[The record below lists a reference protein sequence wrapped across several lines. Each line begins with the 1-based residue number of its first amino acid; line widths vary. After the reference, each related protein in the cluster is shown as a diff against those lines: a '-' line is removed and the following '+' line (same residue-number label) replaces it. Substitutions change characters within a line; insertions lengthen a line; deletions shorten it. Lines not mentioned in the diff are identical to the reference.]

1 VPKLKKLS
9 KRLGR
14 SYELRPL
21 HIGRSIR
28 SKILLWSFVP
38 TVLVLAAVALVTYG
52 SYLQVVQ
59 TLVIERDQEV
69 TRLSAGQLASE
80 FKSYADLLNTITLTA
95 DMRGTDPQ
103 LQQQVLERFQNRL
116 AVFDGGVIIL
126 DNFGKVIASLPNRP
140 DVMRQDWSDRD
151 YFNQMVRSSKP
162 VFSNVLRDGPG
173 GALVIA
179 TAVPIVGNQGE
190 MLGAVVGMFR
200 LGATSISAFYGGIV
214 KQRIGEGGITYIVDQ
229 TGQVLYHVDMQRIG
243 EDFSNQA
250 AVQRVIS
257 GSSGA
262 LRAKDYQG
270 LDIVAGYA
278 PIAGTPWGLVTEESW
293 AGLLSKS
300 QGYRQFLGLLLA
312 IGVLVPVVVT
322 LVGVRRITQPI
333 QSLINAAQEIA
344 KGNFD
349 QRITAHTGDEIEEL
363 AIQFNRMAEQ
373 LQASYAQLEQRVVD
387 RTRELAALNDIAA
400 EVSRSLDLDQLLHGA
415 LEKTLQLTQIEA
427 GGFYIFDEESQL
439 LHLVAC
445 LGLDDDLAHAI
456 DGLKAGEGISEKV
469 QQTGE
474 PIVVQDISSDER
486 LTVSVI
492 AVHAYHAAAS
502 FPLVSRAN
510 VLGTLFVVS
519 HEFRPFSQQDISL
532 LTAIGQQVGVAIE
545 KARLYNQAEQ
555 RMRELDALYQ
565 ADEKLLTHLE
575 LKQVLQA
582 LVDVAVELLQADK
595 SALLTWDEAHQRLV
609 LGAARGFSSEVLDE
623 FDFAPGEGLIGQVV
637 ITGKTAIVEDTLEDG
652 RVLRWVVEHE
662 GVRSL
667 MHVPIRIGEQI
678 FGVFNVNYLQPRAFG
693 KDEQRLFL
701 ALTQRAA
708 LAIENAQLYG
718 QAQNAATVEERQ
730 RLARELHDAV
740 TQTLFSASLIAEVLP
755 VLWER
760 KPEEG
765 RKRLE
770 ELRQLTRGALAEM
783 RSLLL
788 ELRPKALMEAE
799 IRELFRHLVD
809 AFTGRARIP
818 AKFTLDGDCN
828 LDPEAKVAF
837 YRIAQEALNN
847 VAKHAHAEQAAIYLQ
862 CNPEFVAMEI
872 WDSGRGFDLSNIPS
886 DHLGLGIM
894 QERAAKIGAELQ
906 IKSSIGGGTT
916 VSVRWNHSAQPTV
929 EGQLRETPASPAR

>member
-1 VPKLKKLS
+1 LKSFK
-9 KRLGR
+9 
-14 SYELRPL
+14 
-21 HIGRSIR
+21 IGRSIR

-38 TVLVLAAVALVTYG
+38 TVMVLAAVALVTYG

-95 DMRGTDPQ
+95 DMRRADPN
-103 LQQQVLERFQNRL
+103 LQQKVLERYQNRL

-126 DNFGKVIASLPNRP
+126 DNFGKVVASLPNRP

-151 YFNQMVRSSKP
+151 YFNQIVRSQKP
-162 VFSNVLRDGPG
+162 VFSNVSQDGPG
-173 GALVIA
+173 GALVI
-179 TAVPIVGNQGE
+179 TVAVPILGDQGE
-190 MLGAVVGMFR
+190 MLGAVAGMFR

-214 KQRIGEGGITYIVDQ
+214 KQRIGEGGITYIVDHK
-229 TGQVLYHVDMQRIG
+229 GQVLYHVDMQRIG
-243 EDFSNQA
+243 EDFRSQA
-250 AVQRVIS
+250 AVQRVM
-257 GSSGA
+257 GGASGA
-262 LRAKDYQG
+262 LRAKDYRG

-278 PIAGTPWGLVTEESW
+278 PITGTPWGLVTEESW
-293 AGLLSKS
+293 PGLLSKS

-312 IGVLVPVVVT
+312 IGVLVPIVVT

-349 QRITAHTGDEIEEL
+349 QRILAQTGDEIEEL
-363 AIQFNRMAEQ
+363 ADQFNRMAEQ
-373 LQASYAQLEQRVVD
+373 LQASYAQLEQRVAD

-400 EVSRSLDLDQLLHGA
+400 EVSRSLDLDQLMRGA

-427 GGFYIFDEESQL
+427 GGFYIWDEESQL
-439 LHLVAC
+439 LRLVAYR
-445 LGLDDDLAHAI
+445 GMDEMLAQAI
-456 DGLKAGEGISEKV
+456 DRLKFGEGISGRV
-469 QQTGE
+469 LQTGE

-486 LTVSVI
+486 LTVS
-492 AVHAYHAAAS
+492 AVAKHAYHAAAS
-502 FPLVSRAN
+502 FPLISRSN
-510 VLGTLFVVS
+510 VLGTLFVIS

-532 LTAIGQQVGVAIE
+532 LTAIGQQVGVAVE
-545 KARLYNQAEQ
+545 KARLYNQAGQ

-582 LVDVAVELLQADK
+582 LVDVAVDLLQADK
-595 SALLTWDEAHQRLV
+595 SSLLIWDDMHQRLV
-609 LGAARGFSSEVLDE
+609 LGASRGFSPDVLDK
-623 FDFAPGEGLIGQVV
+623 FDFVVGEGLIGQIVA
-637 ITGKTAIVEDTLEDG
+637 TGKTAIVEDTLEDA
-652 RVLRWVVEHE
+652 RVLRWVVEQE

-718 QAQNAATVEERQ
+718 QAQIAATVEERQ

-755 VLWER
+755 ILWQR

-799 IRELFRHLVD
+799 INELFHHLVD

-818 AKFTLDGDCN
+818 AKFILDGNCS
-828 LDPEAKVAF
+828 LDPEIKVAF

-847 VAKHAHAEQAAIYLQ
+847 VAKHAHAEQATVTLQ
-862 CNPEFVAMEI
+862 CKPGFVILEI
-872 WDSGRGFDLSNIPS
+872 WDSGRGFDIQNVPP

-894 QERAAKIGAELQ
+894 QERTAKIGAELQ
-906 IKSSIGGGTT
+906 IESSVGSGTT
-916 VSVRWNHSAQPTV
+916 VRVRWNRHSRLVV
-929 EGQLRETPASPAR
+929 EGQKGEQSGQM

>member
-1 VPKLKKLS
+1 MA
-9 KRLGR
+9 GR
-14 SYELRPL
+14 SGSLKAL
-21 HIGRSIR
+21 KIGRSIR

-38 TVLVLAAVALVTYG
+38 TVMVLAAVALVTYG

-95 DMRGTDPQ
+95 DMRRADPN

-116 AVFDGGVIIL
+116 AVFDGGVIVL
-126 DNFGKVIASLPNRP
+126 DNLGKVVASLPNRP
-140 DVMRQDWSDRD
+140 DVMRQDWSNRD

-162 VFSNVLRDGPG
+162 VFSNISSDGPG

-179 TAVPIVGNQGE
+179 VAVPVVGDQGE
-190 MLGAVVGMFR
+190 MLGAVAGMFR

-229 TGQVLYHVDMQRIG
+229 TGRVLYHVDMQRIG
-243 EDFSNQA
+243 EDFRSQA
-250 AVQRVIS
+250 AVQRVMS
-257 GSSGA
+257 EASGA

-278 PIAGTPWGLVTEESW
+278 PITGTPWGLVTEESW
-293 AGLLSKS
+293 PGLLSKS

-333 QSLINAAQEIA
+333 HSLINAAQEIA

-349 QRITAHTGDEIEEL
+349 QRIAAHTGDEIEEL
-363 AIQFNRMAEQ
+363 ADQFNRMAEQ
-373 LQASYAQLEQRVVD
+373 LQASYAQLEQRVAD

-400 EVSRSLDLDQLLHGA
+400 EISRSLDLDQLMQGA

-427 GGFYIFDEESQL
+427 GGFYIWDEESQL
-439 LHLVAC
+439 LRLVAYQ
-445 LGLDDDLAHAI
+445 GMDEELAQSI
-456 DGLKAGEGISEKV
+456 DRLKFGEGISGRV
-469 QQTGE
+469 LQSGE
-474 PIVVQDISSDER
+474 PIVVQDISSDGR
-486 LTVSVI
+486 LTVSAV

-502 FPLVSRAN
+502 FPLVSRSN

-532 LTAIGQQVGVAIE
+532 LTAIGQQVGVAVE

-582 LVDVAVELLQADK
+582 LVDVAVELMRADK
-595 SALLTWDEAHQRLV
+595 SALLMWDEAHQRLI
-609 LGAARGFSSEVLDE
+609 LGASRGFSTEILDE
-623 FDFAPGEGLIGQVV
+623 FNFVAGEGLIGKVAA
-637 ITGKTAIVEDTLEDG
+637 TGKTAIVEDTLEDA
-652 RVLRWVVEHE
+652 RVLRWVVEQE
-662 GVRSL
+662 GIRSL

-678 FGVFNVNYLQPRAFG
+678 FGVFNVNYHEPHAFG
-693 KDEQRLFL
+693 RDEQRLFL

-718 QAQNAATVEERQ
+718 QAQIAATVEERQ

-755 VLWER
+755 ILWER

-765 RKRLE
+765 HKRLE

-799 IRELFRHLVD
+799 INELFQHLVD
-809 AFTGRARIP
+809 AFIGRARIP
-818 AKFTLDGDCN
+818 AKFILDGNCS
-828 LDPEAKVAF
+828 LEPEIKVAF

-847 VAKHAHAEQAAIYLQ
+847 VAKHAHAEQAAVTLQ
-862 CNPEFVAMEI
+862 CKPGFVILEI
-872 WDSGRGFDLSNIPS
+872 WDSGRGFDINSVPS

-906 IKSSIGGGTT
+906 IESSVGGGTT
-916 VSVRWNHSAQPTV
+916 VRVRWNRHVHLAV
-929 EGQLRETPASPAR
+929 EEQVSEQSGQM

>member
-1 VPKLKKLS
+1 L
-9 KRLGR
+9 RLPR
-14 SYELRPL
+14 
-21 HIGRSIR
+21 IGRSIR

-69 TRLSAGQLASE
+69 TRLSAGQLAAE
-80 FKSYADLLNTITLTA
+80 FKGYADLLNTITLTA
-95 DMRGTDPQ
+95 GMRGTDPQ
-103 LQQQVLERFQNRL
+103 LQQQVLQRFQNRL
-116 AVFDGGVIIL
+116 AVFDGGVIVL
-126 DNFGKVIASLPNRP
+126 DNFGKVVASLPNRP
-140 DVMRQDWSDRD
+140 DVMRQDWSGRD
-151 YFNQMVRSSKP
+151 YFNQIVRSSKP
-162 VFSNVLRDGPG
+162 VFSNVSRDGPG
-173 GALVIA
+173 GVLVIA
-179 TAVPIVGNQGE
+179 TAVPIVGDQGE
-190 MLGAVVGMFR
+190 TLGAVVGMFR
-200 LGATSISAFYGGIV
+200 LGVTSISAFYGGIV

-229 TGQVLYHVDMQRIG
+229 TGRVLYHVDMQHIG
-243 EDFSNQA
+243 EDFSSQA
-250 AVQRVIS
+250 AVNRVIN

-262 LRAKDYQG
+262 LRTQDYQG

-293 AGLLSKS
+293 AGLLSES

-363 AIQFNRMAEQ
+363 ANQFNRMAEQ
-373 LQASYAQLEQRVVD
+373 LQASYAQLEQRVAD

-400 EVSRSLDLDQLLHGA
+400 EASRSLDLEQLLHGA
-415 LEKTLQLTQIEA
+415 LEKTLLLTQIEA
-427 GGFYIFDEESQL
+427 GGFYIWDDEAQL
-439 LHLVAC
+439 LSLAVHQ
-445 LGLDDDLAHAI
+445 GLDSDLAQAI
-456 DGLKAGEGISEKV
+456 DGLKAGEGISGRV

-474 PIVVQDISSDER
+474 PIVVQDISHDER
-486 LTVSVI
+486 LTVS
-492 AVHAYHAAAS
+492 AVAAHAFHAAAS
-502 FPLVSRAN
+502 FPLISRSN
-510 VLGTLFVVS
+510 VLGTLFVVT
-519 HEFRPFSQQDISL
+519 HEFRPFSQQDVSL
-532 LTAIGQQVGVAIE
+532 LTAIGQQVGVAVE

-575 LKQVLQA
+575 LKLVLQA
-582 LVDVAVELLQADK
+582 LVDVAVDLMQADK
-595 SALLTWDEAHQRLV
+595 SSLLIWDEAHQHLV
-609 LGAARGFSSEVLDE
+609 LGASRGFSEEIIDE
-623 FDFAPGEGLIGQVV
+623 FDFIVGEGLIGQVAA
-637 ITGKTAIVEDTLEDG
+637 TGETAIVEDTLEDA
-652 RVLRWVVEHE
+652 RVLRWIAERE
-662 GVRSL
+662 GIRSL

-693 KDEQRLFL
+693 RDEQRLFL

-708 LAIENAQLYG
+708 LAIENAQLYV
-718 QAQNAATVEERQ
+718 QAQDIATVEERQ

-799 IRELFRHLVD
+799 IHELFRHLVD

-818 AKFTLDGDCN
+818 TKFTIDGDCE
-828 LDPEAKVAF
+828 LEAEAKVAF

-847 VAKHAHAEQAAIYLQ
+847 VAKHAHAEQAAIYMR
-862 CNPEFVAMEI
+862 CSPEFVTMEI

-894 QERAAKIGAELQ
+894 QERAANIGAELQ
-906 IKSSIGGGTT
+906 IKSSAGAGTT
-916 VSVRWNHSAQPTV
+916 VSVRWNRPAQP
-929 EGQLRETPASPAR
+929 EDKDQIRETPTAASS

>member
-1 VPKLKKLS
+1 
-9 KRLGR
+9 
-14 SYELRPL
+14 
-21 HIGRSIR
+21 
-28 SKILLWSFVP
+28 
-38 TVLVLAAVALVTYG
+38 
-52 SYLQVVQ
+52 
-59 TLVIERDQEV
+59 
-69 TRLSAGQLASE
+69 
-80 FKSYADLLNTITLTA
+80 
-95 DMRGTDPQ
+95 
-103 LQQQVLERFQNRL
+103 
-116 AVFDGGVIIL
+116 
-126 DNFGKVIASLPNRP
+126 
-140 DVMRQDWSDRD
+140 MRQDWSDRD
-151 YFNQMVRSSKP
+151 YFNQMVRSQKP
-162 VFSNVLRDGPG
+162 IFSNVSQDGPG
-173 GALVIA
+173 GALVI
-179 TAVPIVGNQGE
+179 TVAVPIIGDQGE
-190 MLGAVVGMFR
+190 MLGAVAGMFR

-214 KQRIGEGGITYIVDQ
+214 KQRIGEGGITYIVDHN
-229 TGQVLYHVDMQRIG
+229 GRVLYHVDMLRIG
-243 EDFSNQA
+243 EDFRSQA
-250 AVQRVIS
+250 AVQRVM
-257 GSSGA
+257 GGASGA
-262 LRAKDYQG
+262 LRAKDYRG

-278 PIAGTPWGLVTEESW
+278 PITGTPWGLVTEESW
-293 AGLLSKS
+293 PGLLSKG

-312 IGVLVPVVVT
+312 IGVLVPIFVT

-349 QRITAHTGDEIEEL
+349 QRILAQTGDEIEEL
-363 AIQFNRMAEQ
+363 ADQFNRMAEQ
-373 LQASYAQLEQRVVD
+373 LQASYAQLEQRVAD

-400 EVSRSLDLDQLLHGA
+400 EVSRSLDLDQLMRGA

-427 GGFYIFDEESQL
+427 GGFYIWDEESQL
-439 LHLVAC
+439 LRLVAYQ
-445 LGLDDDLAHAI
+445 GMDETLAQAI
-456 DGLKAGEGISEKV
+456 DRLKFGEGISGRV
-469 QQTGE
+469 LQTGE

-486 LTVSVI
+486 LTVSTV
-492 AVHAYHAAAS
+492 AKHAYHAAAS
-502 FPLVSRAN
+502 FPLISRSN
-510 VLGTLFVVS
+510 VLGTLFVIS

-532 LTAIGQQVGVAIE
+532 LTAIGQQVGVAVE
-545 KARLYNQAEQ
+545 KARLYNQAGQ

-582 LVDVAVELLQADK
+582 LVDVAVDLLQADK
-595 SALLTWDEAHQRLV
+595 SSLLIWDETHQRLV
-609 LGAARGFSSEVLDE
+609 LGASRGFSPGVLDK
-623 FDFAPGEGLIGQVV
+623 FDFVIGEGLIGQVV
-637 ITGKTAIVEDTLEDG
+637 ATGKTAIVEDTLEDA
-652 RVLRWVVEHE
+652 RVLRWVVEQE

-667 MHVPIRIGEQI
+667 MHVPIRIGDQI

-718 QAQNAATVEERQ
+718 QAQIAATVEERQ

-755 VLWER
+755 ILWER

-799 IRELFRHLVD
+799 INELFHHLVD

-818 AKFTLDGDCN
+818 AKFILDGNCSLEPDI
-828 LDPEAKVAF
+828 KVAF

-847 VAKHAHAEQAAIYLQ
+847 VAKHAHAEQAAVTLQ
-862 CNPEFVAMEI
+862 CKPGFVILEI
-872 WDSGRGFDLSNIPS
+872 WDSGRGFDTQNVPP

-894 QERAAKIGAELQ
+894 QERAAKIGAVLQ
-906 IKSSIGGGTT
+906 IESSVGGGTT
-916 VSVRWNHSAQPTV
+916 VRVRWNRHAHLVV
-929 EGQLRETPASPAR
+929 EEQIGEQSGQM

>member
-1 VPKLKKLS
+1 MV
-9 KRLGR
+9 GR
-14 SYELRPL
+14 SRNLKSL
-21 HIGRSIR
+21 NIGRSIRSIR

-69 TRLSAGQLASE
+69 TRLSAGQLSSE

-95 DMRGTDPQ
+95 DMRRADPN
-103 LQQQVLERFQNRL
+103 LQQQTLERFQNRL
-116 AVFDGGVIIL
+116 TVFDGGVIVL
-126 DNFGKVIASLPNRP
+126 DNLGKVVASLPKRP
-140 DVMRQDWSDRD
+140 DVMRQDWSNRD
-151 YFNQMVRSSKP
+151 YFNQMVRTAKP
-162 VFSNVLRDGPG
+162 VFSNISRDGPG

-179 TAVPIVGNQGE
+179 VAVPVLGDQGE
-190 MLGAVVGMFR
+190 MLGAVAGMFR
-200 LGATSISAFYGGIV
+200 LGTTSISAFYGGIV

-229 TGQVLYHVDMQRIG
+229 TGRVLYHVDMQRIG
-243 EDFSNQA
+243 EDFRSQA
-250 AVQRVIS
+250 AVQRVMS
-257 GSSGA
+257 GASGA
-262 LRAKDYQG
+262 LRDKDYRG
-270 LDIVAGYA
+270 LEIVAGYS
-278 PIAGTPWGLVTEESW
+278 PITGTPWGLVTEESW
-293 AGLLSKS
+293 AGLLGRG
-300 QGYRQFLGLLLA
+300 QGYSQFLGLLLA
-312 IGVLVPVVVT
+312 IGVLVPIAVT

-349 QRITAHTGDEIEEL
+349 QRIVAHTGDEIEEL
-363 AIQFNRMAEQ
+363 ADQFNRMAEQ
-373 LQASYAQLEQRVVD
+373 LQASYAQLEQRVAD

-400 EVSRSLDLDQLLHGA
+400 EVSRSLDLDQLMQGA
-415 LEKTLQLTQIEA
+415 LEKTLQLTHIEA
-427 GGFYIFDEESQL
+427 GGFYIWDEESQL
-439 LHLVAC
+439 LRLVAYQ
-445 LGLDDDLAHAI
+445 GVDEQLAQAI
-456 DGLKAGEGISEKV
+456 DRLKFGEGISGRV
-469 QQTGE
+469 LQSGE

-486 LTVSVI
+486 LTVS
-492 AVHAYHAAAS
+492 AVANHAYHAAAS
-502 FPLVSRAN
+502 FPLISRSN
-510 VLGTLFVVS
+510 VLGTLFVIS

-532 LTAIGQQVGVAIE
+532 LTAIGQQVGVAVE
-545 KARLYNQAEQ
+545 KARLYNQADQ

-595 SALLTWDEAHQRLV
+595 ASLLVWDDMHQRLV
-609 LGAARGFSSEVLDE
+609 LGASRGFSADILDE
-623 FDFAPGEGLIGQVV
+623 FNFDAGEGLIGQVAV
-637 ITGKTAIVEDTLEDG
+637 TGKTAIVEDTLEDA
-652 RVLRWVVEHE
+652 RVLRWIVERE

-667 MHVPIRIGEQI
+667 MHVPIRIGDQI
-678 FGVFNVNYLQPRAFG
+678 FGVFNVNFHEPRAFG

-718 QAQNAATVEERQ
+718 QAQLAATVEERQ

-755 VLWER
+755 ILWER

-765 RKRLE
+765 HKRLE

-799 IRELFRHLVD
+799 INELFRHLVD

-818 AKFTLDGDCN
+818 AKFILDGNCD
-828 LDPEAKVAF
+828 LEPEIKVAF

-847 VAKHAHAEQAAIYLQ
+847 VVKHAHAEQAAVTLQ
-862 CNPEFVAMEI
+862 CKPGFVILEI
-872 WDSGRGFDLSNIPS
+872 WDSGRGFDIKSVPP

-894 QERAAKIGAELQ
+894 QERAAQIGADLQ
-906 IKSSIGGGTT
+906 IESSAGGGTT
-916 VSVRWNHSAQPTV
+916 VRVRWNRQAQLVV
-929 EGQLRETPASPAR
+929 EEQLNAQSGQM

>member
-1 VPKLKKLS
+1 LKSFK
-9 KRLGR
+9 
-14 SYELRPL
+14 
-21 HIGRSIR
+21 IGRSIR

-38 TVLVLAAVALVTYG
+38 TVMVLAAVALVTYG

-95 DMRGTDPQ
+95 DMRRADPN
-103 LQQQVLERFQNRL
+103 LQQKVLERYQNRL

-126 DNFGKVIASLPNRP
+126 DNFGKVVASLPNRP

-151 YFNQMVRSSKP
+151 YFNQIVRSQKP
-162 VFSNVLRDGPG
+162 VFSNVSQDGPG
-173 GALVIA
+173 GALVI
-179 TAVPIVGNQGE
+179 TVAVPILGDQGE
-190 MLGAVVGMFR
+190 MLGAVAGMFR

-214 KQRIGEGGITYIVDQ
+214 KQRIGEGGITYIVDHK
-229 TGQVLYHVDMQRIG
+229 GQVLYHVDMQRIG
-243 EDFSNQA
+243 EDFRSQA
-250 AVQRVIS
+250 AVQRVM
-257 GSSGA
+257 GGASGA
-262 LRAKDYQG
+262 LRAKDYRG

-278 PIAGTPWGLVTEESW
+278 PITGTPWGLVTEESW
-293 AGLLSKS
+293 PGLLSKS

-312 IGVLVPVVVT
+312 IGVLVPIVVT

-349 QRITAHTGDEIEEL
+349 QRILAQTGDEIEEL
-363 AIQFNRMAEQ
+363 ADQFNRMAEQ
-373 LQASYAQLEQRVVD
+373 LQASYAQLEQRVAD

-400 EVSRSLDLDQLLHGA
+400 EVSRSLDLDQLMRGA

-427 GGFYIFDEESQL
+427 GGFYIWDEESQL
-439 LHLVAC
+439 LRLVAYR
-445 LGLDDDLAHAI
+445 GMDEMLAQAI
-456 DGLKAGEGISEKV
+456 DRLKFGEGISGRV
-469 QQTGE
+469 LQTGE

-486 LTVSVI
+486 LTVS
-492 AVHAYHAAAS
+492 AVAKHAYHAAAS
-502 FPLVSRAN
+502 FPLISRSN
-510 VLGTLFVVS
+510 VLGTLFVIS

-532 LTAIGQQVGVAIE
+532 LTAIGQQVGVAVE
-545 KARLYNQAEQ
+545 KARLYNQAGQ

-582 LVDVAVELLQADK
+582 LVDVAVDLLQADK
-595 SALLTWDEAHQRLV
+595 SSLLIWDDMHQRLV
-609 LGAARGFSSEVLDE
+609 LGASRGFSPDVLDK
-623 FDFAPGEGLIGQVV
+623 FDFVVGEGLIGQIVA
-637 ITGKTAIVEDTLEDG
+637 TGKTAIVEDTLEDA
-652 RVLRWVVEHE
+652 RVLRWVVEQE

-718 QAQNAATVEERQ
+718 QAQIAATVEERQ

-755 VLWER
+755 ILWQR

-799 IRELFRHLVD
+799 INELFHHLVD

-818 AKFTLDGDCN
+818 AKFILDGNCS
-828 LDPEAKVAF
+828 LEPEVKVAF

-847 VAKHAHAEQAAIYLQ
+847 VAKHAHAEQAAVTLQ
-862 CNPEFVAMEI
+862 CKPGFVILEI
-872 WDSGRGFDLSNIPS
+872 WDSGRGFDIQNVPP

-894 QERAAKIGAELQ
+894 QERTAKIGAELQ
-906 IKSSIGGGTT
+906 IESSVGSGTT
-916 VSVRWNHSAQPTV
+916 VRVRWNRHSRLVV
-929 EGQLRETPASPAR
+929 EGQKGEQSGQM

>member
-1 VPKLKKLS
+1 LKTLK
-9 KRLGR
+9 
-14 SYELRPL
+14 
-21 HIGRSIR
+21 IGRSIR
-28 SKILLWSFVP
+28 NKILLWSFVP
-38 TVLVLAAVALVTYG
+38 TVMVLAAVALVTYG

-80 FKSYADLLNTITLTA
+80 FKSYADLLDTITLTA
-95 DMRGTDPQ
+95 DMRRADPQ

-116 AVFDGGVIIL
+116 SVFDGGVIVL
-126 DNFGKVIASLPNRP
+126 DNFGKVVASLPDRP
-140 DVMRQDWSDRD
+140 DVMGQDWSNRD
-151 YFNQMVRSSKP
+151 YFNQMMRSPKP
-162 VFSNVLRDGPG
+162 VFSNISRDGPG

-179 TAVPIVGNQGE
+179 VAVPVIGDQGE
-190 MLGAVVGMFR
+190 MLGAAAGMFR
-200 LGATSISAFYGGIV
+200 LGTTSISAFYGGIV

-229 TGQVLYHVDMQRIG
+229 NGQVLYHVDMQRIG
-243 EDFSNQA
+243 EDFRSQA
-250 AVQRVIS
+250 AVQRVI
-257 GSSGA
+257 GGASGA

-278 PIAGTPWGLVTEESW
+278 PISGTPWGLVTEESW
-293 AGLLSKS
+293 PGLLSKS

-322 LVGVRRITQPI
+322 LIGVRRITQPI

-349 QRITAHTGDEIEEL
+349 QRIIAPTGDEIEEL
-363 AIQFNRMAEQ
+363 ADQFNRMAEQ
-373 LQASYAQLEQRVVD
+373 LQASYAQLEQRVAD

-400 EVSRSLDLDQLLHGA
+400 EVSRSLELDQLMQGA
-415 LEKTLQLTQIEA
+415 LMKTLQLTQIEA
-427 GGFYIFDEESQL
+427 GGFYIWDEETQL
-439 LHLVAC
+439 LRLVAYQ
-445 LGLDDDLAHAI
+445 GMEDDLAQAI
-456 DGLKAGEGISEKV
+456 DGLKAGEGISGRV
-469 QQTGE
+469 QQRGE
-474 PIVVQDISSDER
+474 PIVVQDISKDDR
-486 LTVSVI
+486 LTVSAV

-502 FPLVSRAN
+502 FPLISRSS

-519 HEFRPFSQQDISL
+519 HEFRPFSQQDVSL

-595 SALLTWDEAHQRLV
+595 ASLLIWDEAHQRLV
-609 LGAARGFSSEVLDE
+609 LGASRGFSPQVLGK
-623 FDFAPGEGLIGQVV
+623 FDFEAGEGLIGQVAV
-637 ITGKTAIVEDTLEDG
+637 TGKTAIVEDTLEDM

-662 GVRSL
+662 GIRSL

-678 FGVFNVNYLQPRAFG
+678 FGVFNINFCQPRAFG
-693 KDEQRLFL
+693 RDEQRLFL

-718 QAQNAATVEERQ
+718 QAQIAATVEERQ

-755 VLWER
+755 ILWER

-788 ELRPKALMEAE
+788 ELRPKALMDAE
-799 IRELFRHLVD
+799 INELFRHLVD
-809 AFTGRARIP
+809 AFIGRARIP
-818 AKFTLDGDCN
+818 AKFILDGECS
-828 LDPEAKVAF
+828 LDPETKVAF

-847 VAKHAHAEQAAIYLQ
+847 VAKHAHAEQATVTLQ
-862 CNPEFVAMEI
+862 CKPGFVVLEI
-872 WDSGRGFDLSNIPS
+872 WDSGRGFDISNVPP

-906 IKSSIGGGTT
+906 IESSTGGGTM
-916 VSVRWNHSAQPTV
+916 VRVLWNRHTHLAIKEQLYEQS
-929 EGQLRETPASPAR
+929 GQM

>member
-1 VPKLKKLS
+1 MK
-9 KRLGR
+9 
-14 SYELRPL
+14 
-21 HIGRSIR
+21 IGRSIR

-38 TVLVLAAVALVTYG
+38 TVMVLAAVALVTYG

-80 FKSYADLLNTITLTA
+80 FKSYADLLETITLTA
-95 DMRGTDPQ
+95 DMRRADPS

-116 AVFDGGVIIL
+116 SVFDGGVIVL
-126 DNFGKVIASLPNRP
+126 DNFGKVVASLPNRP
-140 DVMRQDWSDRD
+140 DVMGQDWSNRD
-151 YFNQMVRSSKP
+151 YFNQMVRSPKP
-162 VFSNVLRDGPG
+162 VFSNISKDGPG

-179 TAVPIVGNQGE
+179 VAVPVVGDQGE
-190 MLGAVVGMFR
+190 MLGAVAGMFR
-200 LGATSISAFYGGIV
+200 LGATSISAFYGGVV

-229 TGQVLYHVDMQRIG
+229 TGRVLYHVDMQRIG
-243 EDFSNQA
+243 EDFLSQA

-257 GSSGA
+257 GNSGA

-278 PIAGTPWGLVTEESW
+278 PISGTPWGLVTEESW
-293 AGLLSKS
+293 PGLLNKS

-312 IGVLVPVVVT
+312 IGVIVPVVVT

-333 QSLINAAQEIA
+333 QSLIDAAQEIA

-349 QRITAHTGDEIEEL
+349 QRIAAHTGDEIEEL
-363 AIQFNRMAEQ
+363 AVQFNRMAEQ
-373 LQASYAQLEQRVVD
+373 LQASYAQLEQRVAD

-400 EVSRSLDLDQLLHGA
+400 EVSRSLDLDQLLQGT

-427 GGFYIFDEESQL
+427 GGFYIWDQESQL
-439 LHLVAC
+439 LRLVAYQ
-445 LGLDDDLAHAI
+445 GIGDELAQAI
-456 DGLKAGEGISEKV
+456 DRIKAGEGISGRV
-469 QQTGE
+469 LRSGE
-474 PIVVQDISSDER
+474 PIVVQDISHDER
-486 LTVSVI
+486 LTVDDI
-492 AVHAYHAAAS
+492 AAHAYHAAAS
-502 FPLVSRAN
+502 FPLISRSN
-510 VLGTLFVVS
+510 VLGTLFVIS

-575 LKQVLQA
+575 LSQVLQA
-582 LVDVAVELLQADK
+582 LVDVAVDLLQADK
-595 SALLTWDEAHQRLV
+595 ASLLIWDEMHQRLV
-609 LGAARGFSSEVLDE
+609 LGASRGFSPEVLDK
-623 FDFAPGEGLIGQVV
+623 FNFAAGEGLIGQVA
-637 ITGKTAIVEDTLEDG
+637 ITGKTAIVEDTLEEP
-652 RVLRWVVEHE
+652 RVLRWIVERE

-667 MHVPIRIGEQI
+667 MHVPIRIDEQT
-678 FGVFNVNYLQPRAFG
+678 FGVFNVNFRQPRAFG
-693 KDEQRLFL
+693 RDEQRLFL

-718 QAQNAATVEERQ
+718 QAQIVATVEERQ

-755 VLWER
+755 ILWER

-783 RSLLL
+783 RTLLL

-799 IRELFRHLVD
+799 INELFRHLVD

-818 AKFTLDGDCN
+818 AKFVLDGDCS
-828 LDPEAKVAF
+828 LEAETKVAF

-847 VAKHAHAEQAAIYLQ
+847 VVKHAHADQAAITLQ
-862 CNPEFVAMEI
+862 CKPEFVEMEI
-872 WDSGRGFDLSNIPS
+872 WDSGRGFDIANVSS
-886 DHLGLGIM
+886 DHFGLGIM
-894 QERAAKIGAELQ
+894 QERAAKIGADLQ
-906 IKSSIGGGTT
+906 IESSFGGGTT
-916 VSVRWNHSAQPTV
+916 VRVRWNRHAHLSVEAQLNQQS
-929 EGQLRETPASPAR
+929 GQM

>member
-1 VPKLKKLS
+1 MNSLK
-9 KRLGR
+9 
-14 SYELRPL
+14 
-21 HIGRSIR
+21 IGRSIR

-38 TVLVLAAVALVTYG
+38 TVMVLAAVALVTYG

-80 FKSYADLLNTITLTA
+80 FKSYADLLDTITLTA
-95 DMRGTDPQ
+95 DMRRPDPN

-116 AVFDGGVIIL
+116 SVFDGGVIVL
-126 DNFGKVIASLPNRP
+126 DNFGKVVASLPNRP
-140 DVMRQDWSDRD
+140 DVMRQDWSNRD

-162 VFSNVLRDGPG
+162 VFSNVSRDGPG
-173 GALVIA
+173 GAQVIA
-179 TAVPIVGNQGE
+179 VAVPVVGDQGE
-190 MLGAVVGMFR
+190 MLGAVAGMFR

-229 TGQVLYHVDMQRIG
+229 TGRVLYHVDMQRIG
-243 EDFSNQA
+243 EDFRGQA
-250 AVQRVIS
+250 AVQQVINGNS
-257 GSSGA
+257 GS

-278 PIAGTPWGLVTEESW
+278 PISGTPWGLVTEESW
-293 AGLLSKS
+293 PGLLSKS

-312 IGVLVPVVVT
+312 IGVIVPVVVT

-333 QSLINAAQEIA
+333 HSLIDAAQEIA

-349 QRITAHTGDEIEEL
+349 QRIAAHTGDEIEEL
-363 AIQFNRMAEQ
+363 AVQFNRMAEQ
-373 LQASYAQLEQRVVD
+373 LQTSYAQLEQRVAD

-400 EVSRSLDLDQLLHGA
+400 EVSRSLDLDQLLQGT
-415 LEKTLQLTQIEA
+415 LKKTLQLTQIEA
-427 GGFYIFDEESQL
+427 GGFYIWDQETQL
-439 LHLVAC
+439 LHLVAYH
-445 LGLDDDLAHAI
+445 GIGDELAQAI
-456 DGLKAGEGISEKV
+456 DGLKAGEGISGRVLES
-469 QQTGE
+469 GE
-474 PIVVQDISSDER
+474 PIVAQDISHDER
-486 LTVSVI
+486 LTVK
-492 AVHAYHAAAS
+492 AVAAHAYHAAAS
-502 FPLVSRAN
+502 FPLISRSN
-510 VLGTLFVVS
+510 VLGTLFVIS
-519 HEFRPFSQQDISL
+519 HEFRPFSQQDIDL
-532 LTAIGQQVGVAIE
+532 LTAIGQQVGVAVE
-545 KARLYNQAEQ
+545 KASLYNQAEQ

-575 LKQVLQA
+575 LNQVLQA
-582 LVDVAVELLQADK
+582 LVDVAVDLLQADK
-595 SALLTWDEAHQRLV
+595 AAMLTWDDAHQRLI
-609 LGAARGFSSEVLDE
+609 LSASRGFSPEVLDKYE
-623 FDFAPGEGLIGQVV
+623 FIVDEGLIGRVAA
-637 ITGKTAIVEDTLEDG
+637 TGKTVIVEDSLEDS
-652 RVLRWVVEHE
+652 RVLRWVVEKE

-667 MHVPIRIGEQI
+667 MHLPIRIDEQI
-678 FGVFNVNYLQPRAFG
+678 FGVFNVNYCQPRAFG
-693 KDEQRLFL
+693 RDEQRLFV

-718 QAQNAATVEERQ
+718 QAQSVATVEERQ

-755 VLWER
+755 ILWDR

-788 ELRPKALMEAE
+788 ELRPKALMDAE
-799 IRELFRHLVD
+799 INELFRHLVD

-818 AKFTLDGDCN
+818 AKFILDGDCS
-828 LDPEAKVAF
+828 LEAETKVAF

-847 VAKHAHAEQAAIYLQ
+847 VVKHAHADQAAITLQ
-862 CNPEFVAMEI
+862 CKAEFVKMEI
-872 WDSGRGFDLSNIPS
+872 WDSGRGFDIANVSS

-906 IKSSIGGGTT
+906 IESSAGGGTT
-916 VSVRWNHSAQPTV
+916 VSVLWNRHAHQSVETHSIKRS
-929 EGQLRETPASPAR
+929 GQM